1 MFKKT
6 ENINVTNY
14 LTKRKG
20 CYENMIIIHFVCGS
34 VTLFQLRGLMSIRG
48 HHLIGHKFICIC
60 LHYLII
66 SIYTYFKKIILLSI
80 YYIRTPHFLIF

>member
-20 CYENMIIIHFVCGS
+20 CYESMIIIHFVCGS
-34 VTLFQLRGLMSIRG
+34 MTLFQLRGLMSVRG
-48 HHLIGHKFICIC
+48 HHLATNVYVFVFTI
-60 LHYLII
+60 
-66 SIYTYFKKIILLSI
+66 
-80 YYIRTPHFLIF
+80 